1 MSTARIF
8 VGTFSPTW
16 MYHAASQG
24 WHLPGSMARS
34 NHWCSERPSTSCPQ
48 LPQGRACGE
57 SSVIAVIAVV
67 GSVNQE
73 KRNPAWLWPTPCRFL
88 VDDPQIAQIA
98 CTSHVHGKERAK
110 KQIQMA
116 LVNYHGFFK
125 FQDVPG
131 SSCIGFATSG
141 MNDGLRANVH
151 HLLGGYNSNQP
162 ELVRSNKYSTS
173 PAQAGLLR
181 NVKLPSSGIFSVTIA
196 SYRWSLTCCCGE
208 KQPPT
213 HPDKSPKAAPAPEKC
228 DARVAGAKAISPWEV
243 GQCTPLSS
251 AWTRAAIDGNW
262 RAEISFPK
270 AGNVSFLPTN
280 YERWHAE
287 PWPLL
292 EHIFVWCTKN
302 WVRWTR
308 LSQKQIDEIR
318 WFRSTT
324 PCVVG
329 QCVLWPQQLCGCKSC
344 VVAKAMVTV
353 ATISSWMWCPT
364 EFLRNR
370 TGAVRTTEQMSVI
383 E

>member
-1 MSTARIF
+1 
-8 VGTFSPTW
+8 
-16 MYHAASQG
+16 MYIPCTSQG
-24 WHLPGSMARS
+24 KS
-34 NHWCSERPSTSCPQ
+34 
-48 LPQGRACGE
+48 
-57 SSVIAVIAVV
+57 
-67 GSVNQE
+67 
-73 KRNPAWLWPTPCRFL
+73 
-88 VDDPQIAQIA
+88 
-98 CTSHVHGKERAK
+98 K

-125 FQDVPG
+125 FQNVPG

-196 SYRWSLTCCCGE
+196 SYWWSLTCCCGE
-208 KQPPT
+208 KQP
-213 HPDKSPKAAPAPEKC
+213 HPPWQVSESSTSTWKMWRKGGWGKGD
-228 DARVAGAKAISPWEV
+228 ISMRSWAMYPPWVQPGQEPQLMPIEGLRLACLKLAMFHFCLQIMNV
-243 GQCTPLSS
+243 GML
-251 AWTRAAIDGNW
+251 N
-262 RAEISFPK
+262 
-270 AGNVSFLPTN
+270 
-280 YERWHAE
+280 
-287 PWPLL
+287 LL

-329 QCVLWPQQLCGCKSC
+329 QCVLWP
-344 VVAKAMVTV
+344 
-353 ATISSWMWCPT
+353 
-364 EFLRNR
+364 
-370 TGAVRTTEQMSVI
+370 
-383 E
+383 